1 VGRFSVGEPAEVFK
15 RFDSAPEV
23 EPLEGLAV
31 KGGGRLGEAVP
42 DGEWLGILLLAAWR
56 PASWAALA

>member
-23 EPLEGLAV
+23 EPLEGLGV
-31 KGGGRLGEAVP
+31 KGGGRLGGSGLDSLLVP
-42 DGEWLGILLLAAWR
+42 
-56 PASWAALA
+56 